1 MSLGKKHPDGTNNC
15 KTKTPDGA
23 KNVRGATLPQLPLG
37 PVETKL
43 STVTRNRGTWN
54 FTCAQLQGFGQ
65 QRAKFAY
72 CYTDSIDFD
81 LFPRT
86 VTGKWSLGAK
96 ICAQLQESAFSRN
109 RISDYLLSGRH
120 VSRMYILV
128 TIACGR
134 VAPRPPARPYS
145 RTVTGIGWVGR

>member
-1 MSLGKKHPDGTNNC
+1 MQKKRQTGQ
-15 KTKTPDGA
+15 
-23 KNVRGATLPQLPLG
+23 KNIRGATWPQLPLG

-43 STVTRNRGTWN
+43 DTVTRNRCTSN

-65 QRAKFAY
+65 QRGKFAY

-81 LFPRT
+81 IFPRT
-86 VTGKWSLGAK
+86 VTRTWSLGAK

-145 RTVTGIGWVGR
+145 RTVTGIWWGGR